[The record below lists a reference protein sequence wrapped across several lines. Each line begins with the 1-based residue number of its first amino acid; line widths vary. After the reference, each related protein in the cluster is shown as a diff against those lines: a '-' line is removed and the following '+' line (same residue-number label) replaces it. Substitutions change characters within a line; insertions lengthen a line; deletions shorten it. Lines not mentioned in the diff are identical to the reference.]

1 MKITLTSFF
10 EALGML
16 LCMIGRHHYSI
27 WKRQPGSL
35 RYWFRTCGRC
45 NDLETRY
52 LPDKRWRY

>member
-16 LCMIGRHHYSI
+16 LCMIGRHHYSN

-35 RYWFRTCGRC
+35 RYWFRTCDRC
-45 NDLETRY
+45 NDLETKY
-52 LPDKRWRY
+52 LSH